1 MTDIEDRAQAAPS
14 GEKSGKFASVRQKIA
29 SKAAA
34 LHLPGRKGGEK
45 KDSPSGKK
53 KKKLSRKKA
62 ILLAAG
68 AAVLAA
74 GAYFIVDLFSG
85 EEQTAVTGEIT
96 YGSLSQEISGTGT
109 TTQADSV
116 TYSLPSSE
124 ADVTGWY
131 VEAGDTVE
139 AGDLLFE
146 QDDSEVDELIA
157 EYEYEILEY
166 EIEIDEARESLAE
179 AQEGLAGLTVTDPF
193 SGRVTEIAVEAGDS
207 VSNGMTLAYIADTS
221 AMEITQYFS
230 YIYESEI
237 YEGMEASVS
246 VPDSALSLTGTVTD
260 ISYVSYTTSTGL
272 ECFAVTVRVESPPAS
287 LEDGAAAEAYLTGS
301 DGSPIYPAE
310 GDGTLEYAN
319 KRTIISEATGTV
331 SAVYVTDYENVSS
344 GATLFTIDS
353 DSYETQIESLENQI
367 ETYESLI
374 EELNE
379 DIADAEESR
388 GDYSR
393 YAEISGRVI
402 TADYTEMRDGT
413 VTGSVVIYDLTSM
426 TISVNFDELDVDQL
440 SEGMSVTVYRETS
453 SETEVYEAE
462 ITYISLEASNS
473 NGVATFAGEITIYSD
488 GELSAGVNVSY
499 YVDVGGATEGLLA
512 PVSALRSY
520 DGGYYLIVQAGS
532 EPEETIEVDEEY
544 PDGFYAVP
552 VETGS
557 SNEDY
562 VVITSGA
569 AEGDVVF
576 LRYQQ
581 SAPSGGDETSSG
593 GDTDTGGGTGGFD
606 FGGGSMPDFGGGGGM
621 GGGFGGMPGG

>member
-1 MTDIEDRAQAAPS
+1 MTDNKRNDTPGTGSRLGRFTAI
-14 GEKSGKFASVRQKIA
+14 KQKIP
-29 SKAAA
+29 K
-34 LHLPGRKGGEK
+34 LTLDGLKRRLGKD
-45 KDSPSGKK
+45 KDSAPGPGKK
-53 KKKLSRKKA
+53 KRKKLGKKQI
-62 ILLAAG
+62 ILLSAG
-68 AAVLAA
+68 AVVLCV
-74 GAYFIVDLFSG
+74 GVYFLVDLFT
-85 EEQTAVTGEIT
+85 EEELAAVTGEIT
-96 YGSLSQEISGTGT
+96 YGSLTQDISGTGT
-109 TTQADSV
+109 TTPADSV

-124 ADVTGWY
+124 AEVTGWY

-139 AGDLLFE
+139 EGDLLFE
-146 QDDSEVDELIA
+146 QDDSEVDEIIA

-166 EIEIDEARESLAE
+166 EIEIDEARESLTE
-179 AQEGLAGLTVTDPF
+179 AQEGLAGLTVTAPF
-193 SGRVTEIAVEAGDS
+193 SGRVTEITVEAGDS

-237 YEGMEASVS
+237 YEGMEAAVS

-287 LEDGAAAEAYLTGS
+287 LTDGVSAEAWLTGS
-301 DGSPIYPAE
+301 DGSEIYPAE
-310 GDGTLEYAN
+310 GGSTLEYAN
-319 KRTIISEATGTV
+319 KRTITSEATGTV

-388 GDYSR
+388 EDYKR

-426 TISVNFDELDVDQL
+426 TITVNFDELDVDQL

-453 SETEVYEAE
+453 DETEMYEAE

-473 NGVATFAGEITIYSD
+473 NGVATFEGEITIYSE

-499 YVDVGGATEGLLA
+499 YVDVSGESEGLLA
-512 PVSALRSY
+512 PVSAVRSY
-520 DGGYYLIVQAGS
+520 EDGYYLIVQSDSRPDSA
-532 EPEETIEVDEEY
+532 IDVDEDY
-544 PDGFYAVP
+544 PSGYYAVP
-552 VETGS
+552 VEIGA

-562 VVITSGA
+562 VVVTSGVE
-569 AEGDVVF
+569 EGDTVF
-576 LRYQQ
+576 LRYQE
-581 SAPSGGDETSSG
+581 SAPRGGDETSSG
-593 GDTDTGGGTGGFD
+593 GDTDTGGDTGG
-606 FGGGSMPDFGGGGGM
+606 FGGGSMPNFGGGGM
-621 GGGFGGMPGG
+621 GGGGMGGGMHGG

>member
-1 MTDIEDRAQAAPS
+1 MTDNKRNDTPGTGSRLGRFTAI
-14 GEKSGKFASVRQKIA
+14 KQKIP
-29 SKAAA
+29 K
-34 LHLPGRKGGEK
+34 LPLDGLKRRLGKD
-45 KDSPSGKK
+45 KDSAPGPGKK
-53 KKKLSRKKA
+53 KRKKLGKKQI
-62 ILLAAG
+62 ILLSAG
-68 AAVLAA
+68 AVVLCV
-74 GAYFIVDLFSG
+74 GVYFLVDLFT
-85 EEQTAVTGEIT
+85 EEELAAVTGEIT
-96 YGSLSQEISGTGT
+96 YGSLTQDISGTGT
-109 TTQADSV
+109 TTPADSV
-116 TYSLPSSE
+116 TYSLPSIE
-124 ADVTGWY
+124 AEVTGWY

-139 AGDLLFE
+139 EGDLLFE
-146 QDDSEVDELIA
+146 QDDSEVDEIIA

-166 EIEIDEARESLAE
+166 EIEIDEARESLTE
-179 AQEGLAGLTVTDPF
+179 AQEGLAGLTVTAPF
-193 SGRVTEIAVEAGDS
+193 SGRVTEITVEAGDS

-237 YEGMEASVS
+237 YEGMEAAVS

-287 LEDGAAAEAYLTGS
+287 LTDGVSAEAWLTGS
-301 DGSPIYPAE
+301 DGSEIYPAE
-310 GDGTLEYAN
+310 GGSTLEYAN
-319 KRTIISEATGTV
+319 KRTITSEATGTV

-388 GDYSR
+388 EDYKR

-426 TISVNFDELDVDQL
+426 TITVNFDELDVDQL

-453 SETEVYEAE
+453 DETEMYEAE

-473 NGVATFAGEITIYSD
+473 NGVATFEGEITIYSE

-499 YVDVGGATEGLLA
+499 YVDVSGESEGLLA
-512 PVSALRSY
+512 PVSAVRSY
-520 DGGYYLIVQAGS
+520 EDGYYLIVQSDSWPDSA
-532 EPEETIEVDEEY
+532 IDVDEDY
-544 PDGFYAVP
+544 PSGYYAVP
-552 VETGS
+552 VEIGA

-562 VVITSGA
+562 VVVTSGVE
-569 AEGDVVF
+569 EGDTVF
-576 LRYQQ
+576 LRYQE

-593 GDTDTGGGTGGFD
+593 GDTDTGGDSGGFS
-606 FGGGSMPDFGGGGGM
+606 GGSMPNFGGGGM
-621 GGGFGGMPGG
+621 GGGGMGGGMPGG

>member
-1 MTDIEDRAQAAPS
+1 MTDNRNDTPGTGSRLGRFTAI
-14 GEKSGKFASVRQKIA
+14 KQKIP
-29 SKAAA
+29 K
-34 LHLPGRKGGEK
+34 LPLDGLKRRLGKD
-45 KDSPSGKK
+45 KDSAPGPGKK
-53 KKKLSRKKA
+53 KRKKLGKKQI
-62 ILLAAG
+62 ILLSAG
-68 AAVLAA
+68 AVVLCV
-74 GAYFIVDLFSG
+74 GVYFLVDLFT
-85 EEQTAVTGEIT
+85 EEELAAVTGEIT
-96 YGSLSQEISGTGT
+96 YGSLTQDISGTGT
-109 TTQADSV
+109 TTPADSV

-124 ADVTGWY
+124 AEVTGWY

-139 AGDLLFE
+139 EGDLLFE
-146 QDDSEVDELIA
+146 QDDSEVDEIIA

-166 EIEIDEARESLAE
+166 EIEIDEARESLTE
-179 AQEGLAGLTVTDPF
+179 AQEGLAGLTVTAPF
-193 SGRVTEIAVEAGDS
+193 SGRVTEITVEAGDS

-237 YEGMEASVS
+237 YEGMEAAVS

-287 LEDGAAAEAYLTGS
+287 LTDGVSAEAWLTGS
-301 DGSPIYPAE
+301 DGSEIYPAE
-310 GDGTLEYAN
+310 GGSTLEYAN
-319 KRTIISEATGTV
+319 KRTITGEATGTV

-388 GDYSR
+388 EDYKR
-393 YAEISGRVI
+393 YAEISGQVI

-426 TISVNFDELDVDQL
+426 TITVNFDELDVDQL

-453 SETEVYEAE
+453 DETEMYEAE

-473 NGVATFAGEITIYSD
+473 NGVATFEGEITIYSE

-499 YVDVGGATEGLLA
+499 YVDVSGESEGLLA
-512 PVSALRSY
+512 PVSAVRSY
-520 DGGYYLIVQAGS
+520 EDGYYLIVQSDSRPDSA
-532 EPEETIEVDEEY
+532 IDVDEDY
-544 PDGFYAVP
+544 PSGYYAVP
-552 VETGS
+552 VEIGA

-562 VVITSGA
+562 VVVTSGVE
-569 AEGDVVF
+569 EGDTVF
-576 LRYQQ
+576 LRYQE

-593 GDTDTGGGTGGFD
+593 GDTDTGGDTGG
-606 FGGGSMPDFGGGGGM
+606 FGGGSMPNFGGGGM
-621 GGGFGGMPGG
+621 GGGMPGG

>member
-1 MTDIEDRAQAAPS
+1 MTDNKRNDTPGTGSRLGRFTAI
-14 GEKSGKFASVRQKIA
+14 KQKIP
-29 SKAAA
+29 K
-34 LHLPGRKGGEK
+34 LPLDGLKRRLGKD
-45 KDSPSGKK
+45 KDSAPGPGKK
-53 KKKLSRKKA
+53 KRKKLGKKQI
-62 ILLAAG
+62 ILLSAG
-68 AAVLAA
+68 AVVLCV
-74 GAYFIVDLFSG
+74 GVYFLVDLFT
-85 EEQTAVTGEIT
+85 EEELAAVTGEIT
-96 YGSLSQEISGTGT
+96 YGSLTQDISGTGT
-109 TTQADSV
+109 TTPADSV

-124 ADVTGWY
+124 AEVTGWY

-139 AGDLLFE
+139 EGDLLFE
-146 QDDSEVDELIA
+146 QDDSEVDEIIA

-166 EIEIDEARESLAE
+166 EIEIDEARESLTE
-179 AQEGLAGLTVTDPF
+179 AQEGLAGLTVTAPF
-193 SGRVTEIAVEAGDS
+193 SGRVTEITVEAGDS

-237 YEGMEASVS
+237 YEGMEAAVS

-287 LEDGAAAEAYLTGS
+287 LTDGVSAEAWLTGS
-301 DGSPIYPAE
+301 DGSEIYPAE
-310 GDGTLEYAN
+310 GGSTLEYAN
-319 KRTIISEATGTV
+319 KRTITSEATGTV

-388 GDYSR
+388 EDYKR

-426 TISVNFDELDVDQL
+426 TITVNFDELDVDQL

-453 SETEVYEAE
+453 DETEMYEAE

-473 NGVATFAGEITIYSD
+473 NGVATFEGGITIYSE

-499 YVDVGGATEGLLA
+499 YVDVSGESEGLLA
-512 PVSALRSY
+512 PVSAVRSY
-520 DGGYYLIVQAGS
+520 EDGYYLIVQSDSRPDSA
-532 EPEETIEVDEEY
+532 IDVDEDY
-544 PDGFYAVP
+544 PSGYYAVP
-552 VETGS
+552 VEIGA

-562 VVITSGA
+562 VVVTSGVE
-569 AEGDVVF
+569 EGDTVF
-576 LRYQQ
+576 LRYQE

-593 GDTDTGGGTGGFD
+593 GDTDTGGDTGGFS
-606 FGGGSMPDFGGGGGM
+606 GGSMPNFGGGGM
-621 GGGFGGMPGG
+621 GGGGMGGGMPGG

>member
-1 MTDIEDRAQAAPS
+1 MTDNKRNDTPGTGSRLGRFTAI
-14 GEKSGKFASVRQKIA
+14 KQKIP
-29 SKAAA
+29 K
-34 LHLPGRKGGEK
+34 LPLDGLKRRLGKD
-45 KDSPSGKK
+45 KDSAPGPGKK
-53 KKKLSRKKA
+53 KRKKLGKKQI
-62 ILLAAG
+62 ILLSAG
-68 AAVLAA
+68 AVVLCV
-74 GAYFIVDLFSG
+74 GVYFLVDLFT
-85 EEQTAVTGEIT
+85 EEELAAVTGEIT
-96 YGSLSQEISGTGT
+96 YGSLTQDISGTGT
-109 TTQADSV
+109 TTPADSV

-124 ADVTGWY
+124 AEVTGWY

-139 AGDLLFE
+139 EGDLLFE
-146 QDDSEVDELIA
+146 QDDSEVDEIIA

-166 EIEIDEARESLAE
+166 EIEIDEARESLTE
-179 AQEGLAGLTVTDPF
+179 AQEGLAGLTVTAPF
-193 SGRVTEIAVEAGDS
+193 SGRVTEITVEAGDS

-237 YEGMEASVS
+237 YEGMEAAVS

-287 LEDGAAAEAYLTGS
+287 LTDGVSAEAWLTGS
-301 DGSPIYPAE
+301 DGSEIYPAE
-310 GDGTLEYAN
+310 GGSTLEYAN
-319 KRTIISEATGTV
+319 KRTITGEATGTV

-388 GDYSR
+388 EDYKR

-426 TISVNFDELDVDQL
+426 TITVNFDELDVDQL

-453 SETEVYEAE
+453 DETEMYEAE

-473 NGVATFAGEITIYSD
+473 NGVATFEGEITIYSE

-499 YVDVGGATEGLLA
+499 YVDVSGESEGLLA
-512 PVSALRSY
+512 PASAVRSY
-520 DGGYYLIVQAGS
+520 EDGYYLIVQSDSRPDSA
-532 EPEETIEVDEEY
+532 IDVDEDY
-544 PDGFYAVP
+544 PSGYYAVP
-552 VETGS
+552 VEIGA

-562 VVITSGA
+562 VVVTSGVE
-569 AEGDVVF
+569 EGDTVF
-576 LRYQQ
+576 LRYQE

-593 GDTDTGGGTGGFD
+593 GDTDTGGDTGG
-606 FGGGSMPDFGGGGGM
+606 FGGGSMPNFGGGGM
-621 GGGFGGMPGG
+621 GGGGMGGGMHGG

>member
-1 MTDIEDRAQAAPS
+1 MTDNKRNDTPGTGSRLGRFTAI
-14 GEKSGKFASVRQKIA
+14 KQKIP
-29 SKAAA
+29 K
-34 LHLPGRKGGEK
+34 LPLDGLKRRLGKD
-45 KDSPSGKK
+45 KDSAPGPGKK
-53 KKKLSRKKA
+53 KRKKLGKKQI
-62 ILLAAG
+62 ILLSAG
-68 AAVLAA
+68 AVVLCV
-74 GAYFIVDLFSG
+74 GVYFLVDLFT
-85 EEQTAVTGEIT
+85 EEELAAVTGEIT
-96 YGSLSQEISGTGT
+96 YGSLTQDISGTGT
-109 TTQADSV
+109 TTPADSV

-124 ADVTGWY
+124 AEVTGWY

-139 AGDLLFE
+139 EGDLLFE
-146 QDDSEVDELIA
+146 QDDSEVDEIIA

-166 EIEIDEARESLAE
+166 EIEIDEARESLTE
-179 AQEGLAGLTVTDPF
+179 AQEGLAGLTVTAPF
-193 SGRVTEIAVEAGDS
+193 SGRVTEITVEAGDS

-237 YEGMEASVS
+237 YEGMGAAVS

-287 LEDGAAAEAYLTGS
+287 LTDGVSAEAWLTGS
-301 DGSPIYPAE
+301 DGSDIYPAE
-310 GDGTLEYAN
+310 GGSTLEYAN
-319 KRTIISEATGTV
+319 KRTITGEATGTV

-388 GDYSR
+388 EDYKR

-426 TISVNFDELDVDQL
+426 TITVNFDELDVDQL

-453 SETEVYEAE
+453 DETEMYEAE

-473 NGVATFAGEITIYSD
+473 NGVATFEGEITIYSE

-499 YVDVGGATEGLLA
+499 YVDVSGESEGLLA
-512 PVSALRSY
+512 PVSAVRSY
-520 DGGYYLIVQAGS
+520 EDGYYLIVQSDSRPDSA
-532 EPEETIEVDEEY
+532 IDVDEDY
-544 PDGFYAVP
+544 PSGYYAVP
-552 VETGS
+552 VEIGA

-562 VVITSGA
+562 VVVTSGVE
-569 AEGDVVF
+569 EGNTVF
-576 LRYQQ
+576 LRYQE

-593 GDTDTGGGTGGFD
+593 GDTDTGGDTGG
-606 FGGGSMPDFGGGGGM
+606 FGGGSMPNFGGGM
-621 GGGFGGMPGG
+621 GGGMPGG

>member
-1 MTDIEDRAQAAPS
+1 MTDNKRNDTPGTGSRLGRFTAI
-14 GEKSGKFASVRQKIA
+14 KQKIP
-29 SKAAA
+29 K
-34 LHLPGRKGGEK
+34 LPLDGLKRRLGKD
-45 KDSPSGKK
+45 KDSAPGPGKK
-53 KKKLSRKKA
+53 KRKKLGKKQI
-62 ILLAAG
+62 ILLSAG
-68 AAVLAA
+68 AVVLCV
-74 GAYFIVDLFSG
+74 GVYFLVDLFT
-85 EEQTAVTGEIT
+85 EEELAAVTGEIT
-96 YGSLSQEISGTGT
+96 YGSLTQDISGTGT
-109 TTQADSV
+109 TTPADSV

-124 ADVTGWY
+124 AEVTGWY

-139 AGDLLFE
+139 EGDLLFE
-146 QDDSEVDELIA
+146 QDDSEVDEIIA

-166 EIEIDEARESLAE
+166 EIEIDEARESLTE
-179 AQEGLAGLTVTDPF
+179 AQEGLAGLTVTAPF
-193 SGRVTEIAVEAGDS
+193 SGRVTEITVEAGDS

-230 YIYESEI
+230 YIYESEV
-237 YEGMEASVS
+237 YEGMEAAVS

-287 LEDGAAAEAYLTGS
+287 LTDGVSAEAWLTGS
-301 DGSPIYPAE
+301 DGSEIYPAE
-310 GDGTLEYAN
+310 GGSTLEYAN
-319 KRTIISEATGTV
+319 KRTITGEATGTV

-388 GDYSR
+388 EDYKR

-426 TISVNFDELDVDQL
+426 TITVNFDELDVDQL
-440 SEGMSVTVYRETS
+440 SEGMSVTAYRETS
-453 SETEVYEAE
+453 DETEMYEAE

-473 NGVATFAGEITIYSD
+473 NGVATFEGEITIYSE

-499 YVDVGGATEGLLA
+499 YVDVSGESEGLLA
-512 PVSALRSY
+512 PVSAVRSY
-520 DGGYYLIVQAGS
+520 EDGYYLIVQSDSRPDSA
-532 EPEETIEVDEEY
+532 IDVDEDY
-544 PDGFYAVP
+544 PSGYYAVP
-552 VETGS
+552 VEIGA

-562 VVITSGA
+562 VVVTSGVE
-569 AEGDVVF
+569 EGDTVF
-576 LRYQQ
+576 LRYQE

-593 GDTDTGGGTGGFD
+593 GDTDTGGDTGG
-606 FGGGSMPDFGGGGGM
+606 FGGGSMPNFGGGGM
-621 GGGFGGMPGG
+621 GGGGMGGGMPGG

>member
-1 MTDIEDRAQAAPS
+1 MTDNKRNDTPGTGSRLGRFTAI
-14 GEKSGKFASVRQKIA
+14 KQKIP
-29 SKAAA
+29 K
-34 LHLPGRKGGEK
+34 LPLDGLKRRLGKD
-45 KDSPSGKK
+45 KDSAPGPGKK
-53 KKKLSRKKA
+53 KRKKLGKKQI
-62 ILLAAG
+62 ILLSAG
-68 AAVLAA
+68 AVVLCV
-74 GAYFIVDLFSG
+74 GVYFLVDLFT
-85 EEQTAVTGEIT
+85 EEELAAVTGEIT
-96 YGSLSQEISGTGT
+96 YGSLTQDISGTGT
-109 TTQADSV
+109 TTPADSV

-124 ADVTGWY
+124 AEVTGWY

-139 AGDLLFE
+139 EGDLLFE
-146 QDDSEVDELIA
+146 QDDSEVDELIS

-166 EIEIDEARESLAE
+166 EIEIDEARESLTE
-179 AQEGLAGLTVTDPF
+179 AQEGLAGLTVTAPF
-193 SGRVTEIAVEAGDS
+193 SGRVTEITVEAGDS

-237 YEGMEASVS
+237 YEGMEAAVS

-287 LEDGAAAEAYLTGS
+287 LTDGVSAEAWLTGS
-301 DGSPIYPAE
+301 DGSEIYPAE
-310 GDGTLEYAN
+310 GGSTLEYAN
-319 KRTIISEATGTV
+319 KRTITGEATGTV

-388 GDYSR
+388 EDYKR

-426 TISVNFDELDVDQL
+426 TITVNFDELDVDQL
-440 SEGMSVTVYRETS
+440 SEGMSVTAYRETS
-453 SETEVYEAE
+453 DETEMYEAE

-473 NGVATFAGEITIYSD
+473 NGVATFEGEITIYSE

-499 YVDVGGATEGLLA
+499 YVDVSGESEGLLA
-512 PVSALRSY
+512 PVSAVRSY
-520 DGGYYLIVQAGS
+520 EDGYYLIVQSDSRPDSA
-532 EPEETIEVDEEY
+532 IDVDEDY
-544 PDGFYAVP
+544 PSGYYAVP
-552 VETGS
+552 VEIGA

-562 VVITSGA
+562 VVVTSGVE
-569 AEGDVVF
+569 EGDTVF
-576 LRYQQ
+576 LRYQE

-593 GDTDTGGGTGGFD
+593 GDTDTGGDTGG
-606 FGGGSMPDFGGGGGM
+606 FGGGSMPNFGGGGM
-621 GGGFGGMPGG
+621 GGGGMGGGMPGG

>member
-1 MTDIEDRAQAAPS
+1 MTDNKRNDTPGTGSRLGRFTAI
-14 GEKSGKFASVRQKIA
+14 KQKIP
-29 SKAAA
+29 K
-34 LHLPGRKGGEK
+34 LPLDGLKRRLGKD
-45 KDSPSGKK
+45 KDSAPGPGKK
-53 KKKLSRKKA
+53 KRKKLGKKQI
-62 ILLAAG
+62 ILLSAG
-68 AAVLAA
+68 AVVLCV
-74 GAYFIVDLFSG
+74 GVYFLVDLFT
-85 EEQTAVTGEIT
+85 EEELAAVTGEIT
-96 YGSLSQEISGTGT
+96 YGSLTQDISGTGT
-109 TTQADSV
+109 TTPADSV

-124 ADVTGWY
+124 AEVTGWY

-139 AGDLLFE
+139 EGDLLFE
-146 QDDSEVDELIA
+146 QDDSEVDEIIA

-166 EIEIDEARESLAE
+166 EIEIDEARESLTE
-179 AQEGLAGLTVTDPF
+179 AQEGLAGLTVTAPF
-193 SGRVTEIAVEAGDS
+193 SGRVTEITVEAGDS

-237 YEGMEASVS
+237 YEGMEAAVS

-287 LEDGAAAEAYLTGS
+287 LTDGVSAEAWLTGS
-301 DGSPIYPAE
+301 DGSEIYPAE
-310 GDGTLEYAN
+310 GGSTLEYAN
-319 KRTIISEATGTV
+319 KRTITGEATGTV

-388 GDYSR
+388 EDYKR

-426 TISVNFDELDVDQL
+426 TITVNFDELDVDQL

-453 SETEVYEAE
+453 DETEMYEAE

-473 NGVATFAGEITIYSD
+473 NGVATFEGEITIYSE

-499 YVDVGGATEGLLA
+499 YVDVSGESEGLLA
-512 PVSALRSY
+512 PVSAVRSY
-520 DGGYYLIVQAGS
+520 EDGYYLIVQSDSWPDSA
-532 EPEETIEVDEEY
+532 IDVDEDY
-544 PDGFYAVP
+544 PSGYYAVP
-552 VETGS
+552 VEIGA

-562 VVITSGA
+562 VVVTSGVE
-569 AEGDVVF
+569 EGDTVF
-576 LRYQQ
+576 LRYQE

-593 GDTDTGGGTGGFD
+593 GDTDTGGDTGG
-606 FGGGSMPDFGGGGGM
+606 FGGGSMPNFGGGGM
-621 GGGFGGMPGG
+621 GGGGMGGGMPGG

>member
-1 MTDIEDRAQAAPS
+1 MTDNKRNDTPGTGSRLGRFTAI
-14 GEKSGKFASVRQKIA
+14 KQKIP
-29 SKAAA
+29 K
-34 LHLPGRKGGEK
+34 LPLDGLKRRLGKD
-45 KDSPSGKK
+45 KDSAPGPGKK
-53 KKKLSRKKA
+53 KRKKLGKKQI
-62 ILLAAG
+62 ILLSAG
-68 AAVLAA
+68 AVVLCV
-74 GAYFIVDLFSG
+74 GVYFLVDLFT
-85 EEQTAVTGEIT
+85 EEELAAVTGEIT
-96 YGSLSQEISGTGT
+96 YGSLTQDISGTGT
-109 TTQADSV
+109 TTPADSV

-124 ADVTGWY
+124 AEVTGWY

-139 AGDLLFE
+139 EGDLLFE
-146 QDDSEVDELIA
+146 QDDSEVDEIIA

-166 EIEIDEARESLAE
+166 EIEIDEARESLTE
-179 AQEGLAGLTVTDPF
+179 AQEGLAGLTVTAPF
-193 SGRVTEIAVEAGDS
+193 SGRVTEITVEAGDS

-237 YEGMEASVS
+237 YEGMEAAVS

-287 LEDGAAAEAYLTGS
+287 LTDGVSAEAWLTGS
-301 DGSPIYPAE
+301 DGSEIYPAE
-310 GDGTLEYAN
+310 GGSTLEYAN
-319 KRTIISEATGTV
+319 KRTITGEATGTV

-388 GDYSR
+388 EDYKR

-426 TISVNFDELDVDQL
+426 TITVNFDELDVDQL

-453 SETEVYEAE
+453 DETEMYEAE

-473 NGVATFAGEITIYSD
+473 NGVATFEGEITIYSE

-499 YVDVGGATEGLLA
+499 YVDVSGESEGLLA
-512 PVSALRSY
+512 PASAVRSY
-520 DGGYYLIVQAGS
+520 EDGYYLIVQSDSRPDSA
-532 EPEETIEVDEEY
+532 IDVDEDY
-544 PDGFYAVP
+544 PSGYYAVP
-552 VETGS
+552 VEIGAY
-557 SNEDY
+557 NEDY
-562 VVITSGA
+562 VVVTSGVE
-569 AEGDVVF
+569 EGDTVF
-576 LRYQQ
+576 LRYQE

-593 GDTDTGGGTGGFD
+593 GDTDTGGDTGG
-606 FGGGSMPDFGGGGGM
+606 FGGGSMPNFGGGGM
-621 GGGFGGMPGG
+621 GGGGMGGGMHGG